1 MVRPRRRRGGPRFAW
16 CQLCGKMVSG
26 YGRYKDKTETHV
38 QRIAIESFLL
48 QLGFHGSRFCD
59 VYVTFRG
66 KVVASAVCC
75 CRPWPKPLSL
85 ALGSALLWPCCGLCQ
100 GPFLVLLWP
109 LLWPFFG
116 PAVAFALALL
126 WPCCGLCLGPSAPPP
141 PPPRPFPG
149 PVVALV

>member
-1 MVRPRRRRGGPRFAW
+1 
-16 CQLCGKMVSG
+16 MVSG

-75 CRPWPKPLSL
+75 CRPGLNRFLWPLARPFSGPVVDFAKALFWSCCGLCFGPSL
-85 ALGSALLWPCCGLCQ
+85 ALLWPLI
-100 GPFLVLLWP
+100 
-109 LLWPFFG
+109 WPFCG
-116 PAVAFALALL
+116 PVVAFALALL
-126 WPCCGLCLGPSAPPP
+126 PP
-141 PPPRPFPG
+141 PPPRDPSL
-149 PVVALV
+149 ALLWP